1 MVAGFYAYALLTE
14 LAFVPS
20 LKHQSEDHQG
30 IVGASN
36 KWSGKGVSPLR
47 SDGSQLSG
55 FFGSE
60 IQSKQD
66 A

>member
-30 IVGASN
+30 VVGASN
-36 KWSGKGVSPLR
+36 KWSGKGVLGSSSPH
-47 SDGSQLSG
+47 
-55 FFGSE
+55 
-60 IQSKQD
+60 
-66 A
+66 